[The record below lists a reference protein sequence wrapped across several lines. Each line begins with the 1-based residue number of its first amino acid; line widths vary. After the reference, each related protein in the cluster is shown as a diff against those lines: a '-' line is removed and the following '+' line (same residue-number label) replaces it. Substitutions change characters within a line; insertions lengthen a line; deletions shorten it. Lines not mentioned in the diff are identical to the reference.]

1 MTLLK
6 NKYVECI
13 FVLQNFKEEIHMK
26 KKKILSELQDLK
38 VQNQYL
44 MRMLLQ
50 NESQKSEF
58 ASEDM
63 KTESIN
69 NGRWNENHH
78 FLDWLEE
85 QGSQQTNQ
93 SEQTKMLIDDYEHQ
107 MKKIVHSNYRKQKKA
122 ARRIDKKYTNLLN
135 GMEILQEEVKK
146 ESQKRKKAE
155 REVANLE
162 MLVKYLLY
170 KEGVVKSVN
179 QSVKKMIK
187 CCEADR
193 RELKNASSTP
203 FLLEDHGGF
212 YGG

>member
-78 FLDWLEE
+78 FLV
-85 QGSQQTNQ
+85 G
-93 SEQTKMLIDDYEHQ
+93 
-107 MKKIVHSNYRKQKKA
+107 
-122 ARRIDKKYTNLLN
+122 
-135 GMEILQEEVKK
+135 
-146 ESQKRKKAE
+146 
-155 REVANLE
+155 
-162 MLVKYLLY
+162 
-170 KEGVVKSVN
+170 
-179 QSVKKMIK
+179 
-187 CCEADR
+187 
-193 RELKNASSTP
+193 
-203 FLLEDHGGF
+203 
-212 YGG
+212 